1 MNIREQLT
9 ALASRRILILD
20 GAMGTMIQRFKPT
33 EADFRGD
40 RFANHPTELLG
51 CNDLLCLTKP
61 SIISSIHEA
70 YLRAGADII
79 ETCSL
84 NSTAVSL
91 ADYGLAGLAYE
102 ISVAAAALARK
113 AADKFSTPDKPR
125 FVAGSIGP
133 TTRSG
138 SMSPDMDDPGKRGV
152 TWDELEAA
160 YYDNARGL
168 LDGGA
173 DILLAETLY
182 DTLNAKA
189 AAFAINR
196 LLEERHLDVPLIFSV
211 TVSDTAGRLLSGQT
225 VEAFWVSMSHAN
237 LWAVGLNCSFGA
249 EKLQPHIAALAAA
262 APCLIS
268 AYPNAGLPNRFGEY
282 DETPETMAAA
292 VEEYMKEGLVNI
304 LGGCCGS
311 TPDHIAAIAAK
322 AVNYA
327 PRKIPEIPRRTV
339 LAGLEPFTVSR
350 DHGLTKIGERTNVA
364 GCRKFLKLI
373 KDENYTAALIL
384 VREMIE
390 AGAELIN
397 VGMDDPFLDA
407 PVAMKAFLN
416 LALADP
422 DIARVP
428 VMVDSSRWEVIE
440 AGLKLIQGKAL
451 VNSISLKEGPAE
463 FLRKARLARRYGA
476 AVVVMLF
483 DERGQGATYERKIE
497 IAKRSYT
504 ILVDDGFP
512 PEDIVFDPNVLSVA
526 TGIPEHDRYAL
537 DFIRSCKWISE
548 NCPYAQISG
557 GITNLSFSFR
567 GNDTVR
573 EAMHAVFLKHSFD
586 AGLSMAIVNPGALIS
601 YDAVDSGLPGTG
613 LRDAAEN
620 LLLCKTPDAVD
631 QLLALA
637 INIKDSSDDSGVSNA
652 AKTSAASWR
661 SLDVE
666 ERVVHALVKGID
678 DHIESDVLELRGEL
692 RCMGRPR
699 YARSLE
705 LVEGPLMRG
714 MREVSRLFGEG
725 KMFLPQVIRSA
736 RVMKKAVS
744 VLEPFI
750 EQEKVAGATEEGGGT
765 ILLATV
771 KGDVHDI
778 GKNIVGVVL
787 GCNGYTVRDLGIMVP
802 AGDIL
807 DAAEKTGACMIGLS
821 GLITPSLEEMVHTAQ
836 EMEKR
841 RMTIPLIIGGATTS
855 LVHTALR
862 LAPEYS
868 GPVVY
873 VSDAGQSAGVVR
885 SLLSESEAPRFLEE
899 MEGRYREAVEQ
910 HEQIAA
916 KIELIPLAAARKNR
930 VRGAAGPGREPA
942 VQEPATKG
950 LIDVNGYSLERIMPY
965 IDWNGFLHIWNVD
978 KQGSVSTEKEIAKE
992 TLLADARKI
1001 LDRVCAEK
1009 LLELRG
1015 VAGIFP
1021 ACSQGDDVLVYSG
1034 KEPGSKEPARFA
1046 FLRNQAKKRAGGPNP
1061 CLADFLP
1068 QANQTGTAKVM
1079 APCSCGGHGVGSNS
1093 NTGGWLG
1100 LFALSVGFGLEEAAA
1115 AYRARHDDYSALLLG
1130 TLADSLAEAFAE
1142 EVHHRIRREWW
1153 GYAAEENIS
1162 IEDMLAGKYT
1172 GIRPAFGY
1180 PPCPDHQDKRIAFD
1194 LLDAQKRCGLTLT
1207 ESAMIV
1213 PAASVCGMVFSS
1225 PGAYYFSA
1233 APVGEDQTGDWAAR
1247 KRIVVEEARRRIGR
1261 G

>member
-1 MNIREQLT
+1 MNIRERLT
-9 ALASRRILILD
+9 DLASRRILILD
-20 GAMGTMIQRFKPT
+20 GAMGTMVQRAAPT
-33 EADFRGD
+33 EADFRGA
-40 RFANHPTELLG
+40 RFANHPSDQGLPELLG

-70 YLRAGADII
+70 YLKAGADII
-79 ETCSL
+79 ETCSF

-91 ADYGLAGLAYE
+91 KDYSLDALAYE
-102 ISVAAAALARK
+102 ISRASAELARK
-113 AADKFSTPDKPR
+113 QADSFSTADKPR
-125 FVAGSIGP
+125 FVAGSMGGAAKSASI
-133 TTRSG
+133 
-138 SMSPDMDDPGKRGV
+138 SPDMNDPGKRAV

-173 DILLAETLY
+173 DILLMETIY

-189 AAFAINR
+189 ALFAITR
-196 LLEERHLDVPLIFSV
+196 LMEERGIDVPLMISA
-211 TVSDTAGRLLSGQT
+211 TVADNSGRLLAGQT
-225 VEAFWVSMSHAN
+225 LEAFCVSVLHAKPWS
-237 LWAVGLNCSFGA
+237 LGLNCSFGA
-249 EKLQPHIAALAAA
+249 DKLHRYIKELGGY
-262 APCLIS
+262 APCLVS
-268 AYPNAGLPNRFGEY
+268 AHPNAGLPNRFGGY
-282 DETPETMAAA
+282 DETPETMAATIEA
-292 VEEYMKEGLVNI
+292 YLKEGLVNI
-304 LGGCCGS
+304 VGGCCGS

-322 AVNYA
+322 AVDYA

-339 LAGLEPFTVSR
+339 LAGLEPFTVNR
-350 DHGLTKIGERTNVA
+350 KNGLTKIGERTNVA
-364 GCRKFLKLI
+364 GCRKFLRLI
-373 KDENYTAALIL
+373 KEERYAEALSL
-384 VREMIE
+384 VRDMIE
-390 AGAELIN
+390 AGAALIN

-407 PVAMKAFLN
+407 PAAMKTFLN

-428 VMVDSSRWEVIE
+428 VMVDSSRWEAIE
-440 AGLKLIQGKAL
+440 TGLKLIQGKAL
-451 VNSISLKEGPAE
+451 VNSISLKEGEAE

-497 IAKRSYT
+497 IAGRSYT
-504 ILVDDGFP
+504 ILVGDGFP
-512 PEDIVFDPNVLSVA
+512 PENIVFDPNVLSVA
-526 TGIPEHDRYAL
+526 TGIPEHDIYAL
-537 DFIRSCKWISE
+537 DFIRSCQWISE
-548 NCPYAQISG
+548 HCPYAQISG

-573 EAMHAVFLKHSFD
+573 EAMHAVFLKQGIN
-586 AGLSMAIVNPGALIS
+586 AGLSMAIVNPGALVS
-601 YDAVDSGLPGTG
+601 YDALDSG
-613 LRDAAEN
+613 LRDAVEA
-620 LLLCKTPDAVD
+620 LLLCKTPDAAD
-631 QLLALA
+631 RLLTLA
-637 INIKDSSDDSGVSNA
+637 IALKDAADDSGASNA
-652 AKTSAASWR
+652 AKANAASWR
-661 SLDVE
+661 SLDLE
-666 ERVVHALVKGID
+666 ERVVHSLVKGID
-678 DHIESDVLELRGEL
+678 DYIEADVLELR
-692 RCMGRPR
+692 PR
-699 YARSLE
+699 YTRSLE

-750 EQEKVAGATEEGGGT
+750 EQEKAGGGAGKTGIAEGGGT
-765 ILLATV
+765 IFLATV

-802 AGDIL
+802 AETIL
-807 DAAEKTGACMIGLS
+807 DAAEKEGACMVGLS
-821 GLITPSLEEMVHTAQ
+821 GLITPSLEEMVRTAR

-855 LVHTALR
+855 LAHTALR

-885 SLLSESEAPRFLEE
+885 SLLSASEAPRFLEE
-899 MEGRYREAVEQ
+899 LEGRYREAVEQ
-910 HEQIAA
+910 HERIAVGT
-916 KIELIPLAAARKNR
+916 ELVSLEAARKNR
-930 VRGAAGPGREPA
+930 VRGSSGPVREPK
-942 VQEPATKG
+942 TKG
-950 LIDVNGYSLERIMPY
+950 LIDVNGYPLERIIPY
-965 IDWNGFLHIWNVD
+965 LDWDGFLRIWNVD
-978 KQGSVSTEKEIAKE
+978 QKGAG

-1015 VAGIFP
+1015 VLGIFP
-1021 ACSQGDDVLVYSG
+1021 ACSQGDDVLVY
-1034 KEPGSKEPARFA
+1034 GSKDPARFA

-1068 QANQTGTAKVM
+1068 KDN
-1079 APCSCGGHGVGSNS
+1079 
-1093 NTGGWLG
+1093 GWLG
-1100 LFALSVGFGLEEAAA
+1100 LFALSAGFGLEPAAA
-1115 AYRARHDDYSALLLG
+1115 EYRARQDDYSALLLG

-1142 EVHHRIRREWW
+1142 EIHLRIHRSWW
-1153 GYAAEENIS
+1153 GYAPEE
-1162 IEDMLAGKYT
+1162 DHP

-1180 PPCPDHQDKRIAFD
+1180 PPCPDHQDKRLAFE

-1233 APVGEDQTGDWAAR
+1233 APVGEEQLEDWAKR
-1247 KRIVVEEARRRIGR
+1247 KGIEVEEARRRLGR
-1261 G
+1261 I

>member
-1 MNIREQLT
+1 MNIRDQLSE
-9 ALASRRILILD
+9 LASRRILILD

-33 EADFRGD
+33 EADFRGA
-40 RFANHPTELLG
+40 RFANHPMELLG

-61 SIISSIHEA
+61 EIIASIHEA
-70 YLRAGADII
+70 YLEAGADII

-102 ISVAAAALARK
+102 ISAAAARLARQT
-113 AADKFSTPDKPR
+113 ADTFSTADKPR

-138 SMSPDMDDPGKRGV
+138 SMSPDMNDPGKRAV

-160 YYDNARGL
+160 YYDSVRGL

-196 LLEERHLDVPLIFSV
+196 LLEERRIDVPLIFSA
-211 TVSDTAGRLLSGQT
+211 TISDNAGRLLSGQT
-225 VEAFWVSMSHAN
+225 VEAFWVSVAHAN

-249 EKLQPHIAALAAA
+249 EKLKPHIAALSGI

-268 AYPNAGLPNRFGEY
+268 AYPNAGLPNRFGAY

-304 LGGCCGS
+304 VGGCCGS
-311 TPDHIAAIAAK
+311 TPDHIAAIAEA

-327 PRKIPEIPRRTV
+327 PRKIPAPPKRTV

-350 DHGLTKIGERTNVA
+350 EQGLTKIGERTNVA

-373 KDENYTAALIL
+373 KEEDYTGALPL
-384 VREMIE
+384 VRDMIE
-390 AGAELIN
+390 QGAQLIN

-407 PVAMKAFLN
+407 KAAMTAFLN

-451 VNSISLKEGPAE
+451 VNSISLKEGGEE

-476 AVVVMLF
+476 ALVVMLF
-483 DERGQGATYERKIE
+483 DERGQGAEYERKIE

-504 ILVDDGFP
+504 ILVEDGFP

-526 TGIPEHDRYAL
+526 TGIPEHDFYAL
-537 DFIRSCKWISE
+537 DFIRSCQWISE
-548 NCPYAQISG
+548 HCPYAQISG

-567 GNDTVR
+567 GNDMVR
-573 EAMHAVFLKHSFD
+573 EAMHAVFLKHGFE
-586 AGLSMAIVNPGALIS
+586 AGLSMAIVNPGALVS
-601 YDAVDSGLPGTG
+601 YDAIDSGLPDAGLPDAGLPDAG
-613 LRDAAEN
+613 LRDAVEA
-620 LLLCKTPDAVD
+620 LLLCRTPNAADRLLSLAIAIKDASASSD
-631 QLLALA
+631 TGDALA
-637 INIKDSSDDSGVSNA
+637 GNA
-652 AKTSAASWR
+652 KENPLR
-661 SLDVE
+661 GLDVE

-678 DHIESDVLELRGEL
+678 DHIEVDVLEL
-692 RCMGRPR
+692 RPR

-705 LVEGPLMRG
+705 LVEGPLMRA

-750 EQEKVAGATEEGGGT
+750 EQEKAAGGAGKTGLAEEGGGT

-802 AGDIL
+802 AEDIL
-807 DAAEKTGACMIGLS
+807 NAAEKEGACMVGLS
-821 GLITPSLEEMVHTAQ
+821 GLITPSLEEMVRTAQ

-855 LVHTALR
+855 LAHTALR
-862 LAPEYS
+862 IAPEYS

-885 SLLSESEAPRFLEE
+885 SLLSAKEGPRFLEE
-899 MEGRYREAVEQ
+899 LEDRYREAAEQ

-916 KIELIPLAAARKNR
+916 RTELISLAAARKNR
-930 VRGAAGPGREPA
+930 VGGDSGP
-942 VQEPATKG
+942 VQEPLAKG
-950 LIDVNGYSLERIMPY
+950 LIDLNGYPLERIIPC
-965 IDWNGFLHIWNVD
+965 IDWDGFLHIWNMD
-978 KQGSVSTEKEIAKE
+978 RRGSVSAEKETAKE
-992 TLLADARKI
+992 TLLADARKL

-1015 VAGIFP
+1015 VLGIFP
-1021 ACSQGDDVLVYSG
+1021 ACSDGDDVLVYG
-1034 KEPGSKEPARFA
+1034 PAAEKAPARFA
-1046 FLRNQAKKRAGGPNP
+1046 FLRNQVKKRAGGPNP

-1068 QANQTGTAKVM
+1068 QD
-1079 APCSCGGHGVGSNS
+1079 PGGA
-1093 NTGGWLG
+1093 WLG
-1100 LFALSVGFGLEEAAA
+1100 LFALSAGFGLDEAAA
-1115 AYRARHDDYSALLLG
+1115 AYRSRHDDYGALLLG

-1142 EVHHRIRREWW
+1142 EIHHRIRREWW
-1153 GYAAEENIS
+1153 GYDRDE
-1162 IEDMLAGKYT
+1162 KYA

-1180 PPCPDHQDKRIAFD
+1180 PPCPDHQDKRTAFD

-1213 PAASVCGMVFSS
+1213 PAASVCGMVFDS

-1233 APVGEDQTGDWAAR
+1233 APVGEDQLEDWASR
-1247 KRIVVEEARRRIGR
+1247 KGIGVEEARGRLGRI
-1261 G
+1261 

>member
-9 ALASRRILILD
+9 ELASRRILILD
-20 GAMGTMIQRFKPT
+20 GAMGTMVQRFKPT
-33 EADFRGD
+33 GADFRGQ
-40 RFANHPTELLG
+40 RFKDHSTELLG

-61 SIISSIHEA
+61 EIISSIHEA
-70 YLRAGADII
+70 YLKAGADII

-91 ADYGLAGLAYE
+91 ADYGLADLAYE
-102 ISVAAAALARK
+102 VSVAAAAVARK
-113 AADKFSTPDKPR
+113 AADKFSTTDKPR

-152 TWDELEAA
+152 TWGELESA

-189 AAFAINR
+189 AVFAINR
-196 LLEERHLDVPLIFSV
+196 LLEERHLDVPLILSA
-211 TVSDTAGRLLSGQT
+211 TVSDAAGRLLSGQT
-225 VEAFWVSMSHAN
+225 VEAFWTSVAHAK

-249 EKLQPHIAALAAA
+249 EKLKAHIAALAGI

-268 AYPNAGLPNRFGEY
+268 AYPNAGLPNRLGEY
-282 DETPETMAAA
+282 DETPETMAATI
-292 VEEYMKEGLVNI
+292 EEYMKEGLVNI
-304 LGGCCGS
+304 VGGCCGS
-311 TPDHIAAIAAK
+311 TPDHIAAIAAR

-327 PRKIPEIPRRTV
+327 PRVIPKPQRKTV
-339 LAGLEPFTVSR
+339 LAGLEPFTVDR
-350 DHGLTKIGERTNVA
+350 EKGLTNIGERTNVA
-364 GCRKFLKLI
+364 GSRKFLRLI
-373 KDENYTAALIL
+373 KDGNYTEALIM
-384 VREMIE
+384 VRDMIDQ
-390 AGAELIN
+390 GAALIN

-407 PVAMKAFLN
+407 PAAMTQFLN
-416 LALADP
+416 LALSDP

-428 VMVDSSRWEVIE
+428 VMVDSSRWELIE
-440 AGLKLIQGKAL
+440 TGLKLLQGKGL
-451 VNSISLKEGPAE
+451 VNSISLKEGEAE
-463 FLRKARLARRYGA
+463 FLKKARIARRYGA

-483 DERGQGATYERKIE
+483 DERGQGAEYERKIE
-497 IAKRSYT
+497 IAKRSYEL
-504 ILVDDGFP
+504 LVRDGFP

-537 DFIRSCKWISE
+537 DFIRACQWIRE
-548 NCPYAQISG
+548 HCPESQISG

-573 EAMHAVFLKHSFD
+573 EAMHAVFLKHAFE
-586 AGLSMAIVNPGALIS
+586 AGLSMAIVNPGALVP
-601 YDAVDSGLPGTG
+601 YDDVEPG
-613 LRDAAEN
+613 LRDVIED
-620 LLLCKTPDAVD
+620 LLLCKSPDAAER
-631 QLLALA
+631 LLTLA
-637 INIKDSSDDSGVSNA
+637 IAIKDAGDGSGAGNT
-652 AKTSAASWR
+652 AKTNTASWR
-661 SLDVE
+661 SLNVE
-666 ERVVHALVKGID
+666 ERVVHALVKGMD
-678 DHIESDVLELRGEL
+678 DHIEGDVLELRGKL
-692 RCMGRPR
+692 RTR
-699 YARSLE
+699 ALE

-750 EQEKVAGATEEGGGT
+750 EQEKTAGTSSGGT

-787 GCNGYTVRDLGIMVP
+787 GCNGYTVKDLGIMVP
-802 AGDIL
+802 AEDIL
-807 DAAEKTGACMIGLS
+807 DAAEKEGAGVIGLS
-821 GLITPSLEEMVHTAQ
+821 GLITPSLEEMVRTAR

-841 RMTIPLIIGGATTS
+841 RMTIPLLIGGATTS
-855 LVHTALR
+855 LAHTALR
-862 LAPEYS
+862 IAPEYS

-885 SLLSESEAPRFLEE
+885 SLLSANERPRFMEE
-899 MEGRYREAVEQ
+899 LEGRYRQAVEQ
-910 HEQIAA
+910 HEKIAA
-916 KIELIPLAAARKNR
+916 KIELIPLEAARKNS
-930 VRGAAGPGREPA
+930 VPKSSAPNREPK
-942 VQEPATKG
+942 TKG
-950 LIDVNGYSLERIMPY
+950 LIDVNGYPLERIIPY
-965 IDWNGFLHIWNVD
+965 IDWEGFLRIWSVD
-978 KQGSVSTEKEIAKE
+978 GHGSLSVEKNIAREK
-992 TLLADARKI
+992 LLEDARK
-1001 LDRVCAEK
+1001 LLAKVSAEK

-1015 VAGIFP
+1015 VLGIFP
-1021 ACSQGDDVLVYSG
+1021 ACSKGEDILVYDHS
-1034 KEPGSKEPARFA
+1034 SKPSTKTERARFA
-1046 FLRNQAKKRAGGPNP
+1046 FLRNQEKKRARGPNP

-1068 QANQTGTAKVM
+1068 EADT
-1079 APCSCGGHGVGSNS
+1079 GSNNS
-1093 NTGGWLG
+1093 SGWLG
-1100 LFALSVGFGLEEAAA
+1100 LFALSASVGLEEAATA
-1115 AYRARHDDYSALLLG
+1115 FRSRNDDYGALLLG

-1142 EVHHRIRREWW
+1142 EIHLRIRREWW
-1153 GYAAEENIS
+1153 GYAGEETLS
-1162 IEDMLAGKYT
+1162 IADVLAGKYT

-1194 LLDAQKRCGLTLT
+1194 LLDTQKRCGLTLT
-1207 ESAMIV
+1207 ESAMMI
-1213 PAASVCGMVFSS
+1213 PAASVCGMVFSD

-1233 APVGEDQTGDWAAR
+1233 TPVGDDQLEGWAAR
-1247 KRIVVEEARRRIGR
+1247 KGISAEEARRRLGR
-1261 G
+1261 I

>member
-1 MNIREQLT
+1 
-9 ALASRRILILD
+9 
-20 GAMGTMIQRFKPT
+20 MGTMVQRFKPT
-33 EADFRGD
+33 EADFRGS

-61 SIISSIHEA
+61 EIISSIHKA
-70 YLRAGADII
+70 YLAAGADII

-91 ADYGLAGLAYE
+91 ADYGLADLAYE
-102 ISVAAAALARK
+102 ISAAAAAVARK
-113 AADKFSTPDKPR
+113 AADKFSTADKPR

-138 SMSPDMDDPGKRGV
+138 SISPDMNEPGKRAV

-196 LLEERHLDVPLIFSV
+196 LLEERHLDIPLIFSA
-211 TVSDTAGRLLSGQT
+211 TISDTAGRLLSGQT
-225 VEAFWVSMSHAN
+225 VEAFWVSMAHAN

-249 EKLQPHIAALAAA
+249 EKLKPHIATLAGA
-262 APCLIS
+262 APCMII
-268 AYPNAGLPNRFGEY
+268 AYPNAGLPNRFGAY

-304 LGGCCGS
+304 VGGCCGS
-311 TPDHIAAIAAK
+311 TPDHIAAIAA
-322 AVNYA
+322 AAANYA

-339 LAGLEPFTVSR
+339 LAGLEPFTVNR
-350 DHGLTKIGERTNVA
+350 EHGLTKIGERTNVA
-364 GCRKFLKLI
+364 GCRKCLKLI
-373 KDENYTAALIL
+373 KDENYAGALPL
-384 VREMIE
+384 VRDMIE

-407 PVAMKAFLN
+407 KAAMKAFLN

-422 DIARVP
+422 DITRVP

-440 AGLKLIQGKAL
+440 AGLKLIQGKGL

-483 DERGQGATYERKIE
+483 DERGQGAEYERKIE

-504 ILVDDGFP
+504 ILVEDGFP

-537 DFIRSCKWISE
+537 DFIRSCQWISE

-586 AGLSMAIVNPGALIS
+586 AGLSMAIVNPGALVS
-601 YDAVDSGLPGTG
+601 YDALDDD
-613 LRDAAEN
+613 LRDAAEA
-620 LLLCKTPDAVD
+620 LLLCKT
-631 QLLALA
+631 
-637 INIKDSSDDSGVSNA
+637 SNA
-652 AKTSAASWR
+652 ADRLLSLAIATKDAVAANAKENPLR
-661 SLDVE
+661 GLDVE

-678 DHIESDVLELRGEL
+678 DHIEADVLELR
-692 RCMGRPR
+692 PR
-699 YARSLE
+699 YTRSLE

-714 MREVSRLFGEG
+714 IREVSRLFGEG

-750 EQEKVAGATEEGGGT
+750 EQEKTPGAVEEGGGT

-787 GCNGYTVRDLGIMVP
+787 GCNGYTVQDLGIMVP
-802 AGDIL
+802 AEAIL
-807 DAAEKTGACMIGLS
+807 DAAEKTGACMVGLS
-821 GLITPSLEEMVHTAQ
+821 GLITPSLEEMVRTAR

-855 LVHTALR
+855 LAHTALR

-873 VSDAGQSAGVVR
+873 VSDAGQSASVVR
-885 SLLSESEAPRFLEE
+885 SLLSASEAPRFLEE
-899 MEGRYREAVEQ
+899 MEERYREAVEQ
-910 HEQIAA
+910 HEKMAA
-916 KIELIPLAAARKNR
+916 KTELVSLLAARENR
-930 VRGAAGPGREPA
+930 VRGGSGP

-950 LIDVNGYSLERIMPY
+950 LIDVNGYPLERVIPY
-965 IDWNGFLHIWNVD
+965 IDWDGFLRIWNVD
-978 KQGSVSTEKEIAKE
+978 QKGAG

-1001 LDRVCAEK
+1001 LDRICAEK

-1015 VAGIFP
+1015 VLEIFP
-1021 ACSQGDDVLVYSG
+1021 ACSQGDDVLVYG
-1034 KEPGSKEPARFA
+1034 NKDPVRFA
-1046 FLRNQAKKRAGGPNP
+1046 FLRNQTKKRAGGPNP

-1068 QANQTGTAKVM
+1068 QDN
-1079 APCSCGGHGVGSNS
+1079 
-1093 NTGGWLG
+1093 GWLG
-1100 LFALSVGFGLEEAAA
+1100 FFALSAGFGLEEAAA
-1115 AYRARHDDYSALLLG
+1115 AYRARHDDYSALLMG

-1142 EVHHRIRREWW
+1142 EIHHRIRRSWW
-1153 GYAAEENIS
+1153 GYASEE
-1162 IEDMLAGKYT
+1162 DHA

-1180 PPCPDHQDKRIAFD
+1180 PPCPDHQDKRIAFE

-1207 ESAMIV
+1207 ESVMIV
-1213 PAASVCGMVFSS
+1213 PAASVCGMVFSN

-1233 APVGEDQTGDWAAR
+1233 APVGEDQLEDWARR
-1247 KRIVVEEARRRIGR
+1247 KGIGVEEARKRLGRI
-1261 G
+1261 

>member
-9 ALASRRILILD
+9 ELASRRILILD
-20 GAMGTMIQRFKPT
+20 GAMGTMVQRFKPI
-33 EADFRGD
+33 EADFRGQ
-40 RFANHPTELLG
+40 RFKDHPTELLG

-61 SIISSIHEA
+61 EIISSIHEA
-70 YLRAGADII
+70 YLKAGADII

-91 ADYGLAGLAYE
+91 ADYGLADLAYE
-102 ISVAAAALARK
+102 ISVAAAAVARK
-113 AADKFSTPDKPR
+113 AADKFSTTDKPR

-152 TWDELEAA
+152 TWDELESA

-189 AAFAINR
+189 AVFAINR
-196 LLEERHLDVPLIFSV
+196 LLEERHLDVPLILSA
-211 TVSDTAGRLLSGQT
+211 TVSDAAGRLLSGQT
-225 VEAFWVSMSHAN
+225 VEAFAFSVAHAK
-237 LWAVGLNCSFGA
+237 LWAIGLNCSFGA
-249 EKLQPHIAALAAA
+249 EKLKSHVAALADI

-282 DETPETMAAA
+282 DETPETMAAT

-304 LGGCCGS
+304 IGGCCGS

-322 AVNYA
+322 AENYT
-327 PRKIPEIPRRTV
+327 PRIITEKRRRTMLV
-339 LAGLEPFTVSR
+339 GLEPLTVNR
-350 DHGLTKIGERTNVA
+350 EQGLTKIGERTNVA
-364 GCRKFLKLI
+364 GSRKFLRLI
-373 KDENYTAALIL
+373 KEENYTEALTMVRDMIDQGAA
-384 VREMIE
+384 
-390 AGAELIN
+390 LIN

-407 PVAMKAFLN
+407 PAAMTQFLN
-416 LALADP
+416 LALSDP

-428 VMVDSSRWEVIE
+428 VMVDSSRWELIE
-440 AGLKLIQGKAL
+440 TGLKLLQGKGL
-451 VNSISLKEGPAE
+451 VNSISLKEGEAE
-463 FLRKARLARRYGA
+463 FLKKARIARRYGA

-483 DERGQGATYERKIE
+483 DERGQGAEYERKIE
-497 IAKRSYT
+497 IAKRSYEL
-504 ILVDDGFP
+504 LVRDGFP

-526 TGIPEHDRYAL
+526 TGIPEHDRYGL
-537 DFIRSCKWISE
+537 DFIRACQWIRE
-548 NCPYAQISG
+548 HCPESQISG

-567 GNDTVR
+567 GNDKVR
-573 EAMHAVFLKHSFD
+573 EAMHAVFLKHAFE
-586 AGLSMAIVNPGALIS
+586 AGLSMAIVNPGALVPYS
-601 YDAVDSGLPGTG
+601 DVEPG
-613 LRDAAEN
+613 LRDVIED
-620 LLLCKTPDAVD
+620 LLLCKSPDAAER
-631 QLLALA
+631 LLTLA
-637 INIKDSSDDSGVSNA
+637 IAIKDAGDESGAENTV
-652 AKTSAASWR
+652 KTNAASWR

-678 DHIESDVLELRGEL
+678 DHIEGDVLELRGKL
-692 RCMGRPR
+692 RTR
-699 YARSLE
+699 ALE

-750 EQEKVAGATEEGGGT
+750 EQEKTAGTSSGGT

-787 GCNGYTVRDLGIMVP
+787 GCNGYTVKDLGIMVSTE
-802 AGDIL
+802 DIL
-807 DAAEKTGACMIGLS
+807 DAAEKEGAGVIGLS
-821 GLITPSLEEMVHTAQ
+821 GLITPSLEEMVRTAR

-841 RMTIPLIIGGATTS
+841 RMTIPLLIGGATTS
-855 LVHTALR
+855 LAHTSLR
-862 LAPEYS
+862 IAPEYS

-873 VSDAGQSAGVVR
+873 VNDAGQSAGVVR
-885 SLLSESEAPRFLEE
+885 SLLSANERPRFMEELEE
-899 MEGRYREAVEQ
+899 RYRQAVEQ

-916 KIELIPLAAARKNR
+916 KIELIPLEAARKNS
-930 VRGAAGPGREPA
+930 VPKSAAPNREPK
-942 VQEPATKG
+942 TKG
-950 LIDVNGYSLERIMPY
+950 LIDVNGYPLERIIPY
-965 IDWNGFLHIWNVD
+965 IDWDGFLRIWSVD
-978 KQGSVSTEKEIAKE
+978 GHGSLSVEKNIAREKLLE
-992 TLLADARKI
+992 DAGKLLAK
-1001 LDRVCAEK
+1001 VSAEK

-1015 VAGIFP
+1015 VLGIFP
-1021 ACSQGDDVLVYSG
+1021 AGSQGDDVLVYG
-1034 KEPGSKEPARFA
+1034 PDREPARFA
-1046 FLRNQAKKRAGGPNP
+1046 FLRNQEKKRAGVPNP

-1068 QANQTGTAKVM
+1068 EAKTG
-1079 APCSCGGHGVGSNS
+1079 SSNS
-1093 NTGGWLG
+1093 GGWLG
-1100 LFALSVGFGLEEAAA
+1100 LFALSAGFGLEEAAA
-1115 AYRARHDDYSALLLG
+1115 SYRARHDDYGALLLG

-1142 EVHHRIRREWW
+1142 EIHLRIRREWW
-1153 GYAAEENIS
+1153 GYAGEENLPIA
-1162 IEDMLAGKYT
+1162 DVLAGKYT

-1180 PPCPDHQDKRIAFD
+1180 PPCPDHQDKRIAFN
-1194 LLDAQKRCGLTLT
+1194 LLEAQKRCGLTLT

-1213 PAASVCGMVFSS
+1213 PAASVCGMVFSNT
-1225 PGAYYFSA
+1225 GARYFSA
-1233 APVGEDQTGDWAAR
+1233 TPAGEDQLEEWAVR
-1247 KRIVVEEARRRIGR
+1247 KSISTDEARRRLGR
-1261 G
+1261 I